1 MCNGIKDI
9 NNSNIVERKNILLKH
24 LDEMLYKNLSDYGF
38 PKVEKDYT
46 ELSYIVSKNIKK
58 NHQQVSVFYYVF

>member
-1 MCNGIKDI
+1 
-9 NNSNIVERKNILLKH
+9 
-24 LDEMLYKNLSDYGF
+24 MLYKNFSKRISDYGF

-58 NHQQVSVFYYVF
+58 IINRYIFFYYVVYFFIFIFIYC